1 MTEQKRDPATGPAHN
16 LPADADPRAIPVRTA
31 PVTLDVRLQ
40 RGAAASLIALI
51 LLCVLWETVLSP
63 LRPGGSWLVI
73 KALPLLLPLRGV
85 LRSNLYTMQ
94 WAAMM
99 ILIYFTEGVV
109 RATSDPGGFSPWAW
123 AEVAL
128 TTIFFWCAVLYVRP
142 AKQAARARKAAAS
155 TR

>member
-1 MTEQKRDPATGPAHN
+1 VTPPDPDPLHN
-16 LPADADPRAIPVRTA
+16 LPADDESAPPVRPA

-40 RGAAASLIALI
+40 RGAAFSLIALI
-51 LLCVLWETVLSP
+51 VLCVLWETVLQP
-63 LRPGGSWLVI
+63 LRPGGSWLWI

-85 LRSNLYTMQ
+85 LRGSLYTLQ

-142 AKQAARARKAAAS
+142 AKQAARRRKAAAS